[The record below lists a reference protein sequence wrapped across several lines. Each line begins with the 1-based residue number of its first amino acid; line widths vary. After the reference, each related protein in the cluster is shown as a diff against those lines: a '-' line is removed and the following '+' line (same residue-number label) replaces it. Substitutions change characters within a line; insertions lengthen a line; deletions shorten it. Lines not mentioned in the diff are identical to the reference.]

1 MVVDTR
7 LESARIAIVD
17 DEAANV
23 RILERFLER
32 DGYRSLQSWTD
43 PVQALEDLTRVPADV
58 VLLDIMMPVMDG
70 YAVLARLRELD
81 GDGLR
86 TPVVVLTADVTRHA
100 RDRALGLG
108 ASDFLTK
115 PFDPAEI
122 NLRIRNILTTRFLEL
137 DLLAQKESLEVQVR
151 ERTAALRARAD
162 RLRVLSEQ
170 RERLLHRLV
179 TAQEEER
186 RRVAADI
193 HDDTIQTMVAL
204 GLRIELARRKATDP
218 ALLAE
223 LDRSLETV
231 RAATLGLRQLL
242 FRLHPAVLDR
252 DGLQAA
258 LRAEVE
264 HLRESAAGPEE
275 AVVELAGSLDA
286 EPSLDSR
293 TTLFR
298 IAQEALANARRH
310 AGAHLIRLELVSV
323 DGGVRLTVVDDG
335 RGMDPEI
342 ARRPRPGHLGLVS
355 MRERAELA
363 GGTFNVT
370 SAPGAGTSIEVWV
383 PAGGTDRAEEDTFA
397 DLDDVAVEVA
407 GRSRSSDMPGG
418 PDDASSRPGDAP
430 DNHQPED
437 RQR

>member
-1 MVVDTR
+1 MVVGKR

-17 DEAANV
+17 DEPANV
-23 RILERFLER
+23 RVLERFLGLG
-32 DGYRSLQSWTD
+32 GYRSIRSWTE
-43 PVQALEDLTRVPADV
+43 PVKALDDLAREPADV
-58 VLLDIMMPVMDG
+58 ILLDIMMPVMDG

-81 GDGLR
+81 GEGLR
-86 TPVVVLTADVTRHA
+86 TPVVVLTADITRDA

-115 PFDPAEI
+115 PFDPTEI
-122 NLRIRNILTTRFLEL
+122 NLRIRNILATRFLEL
-137 DLLAQKESLEVQVR
+137 DLLDQKASLEVQVR
-151 ERTAALRARAD
+151 ERTAALRASVD

-218 ALLAE
+218 MLVAE
-223 LDRSLETV
+223 LDRSLETA

-242 FRLHPAVLDR
+242 FQLHPAILDR

-258 LRAEVE
+258 LRGEVE
-264 HLRESAAGPEE
+264 RVRETATSGGEP
-275 AVVELAGSLDA
+275 VVELVGSLEE
-286 EPSLDSR
+286 EPPLEPR

-298 IAQEALANARRH
+298 IAQEALTNARRH
-310 AGAHLIRLELVSV
+310 AGASRIRIELASA
-323 DGGVRLTVVDDG
+323 DGGVRLSIVDDG

-363 GGTFNVT
+363 GGTFSVT
-370 SAPGAGTSIEVWV
+370 SAPGEGTSVEVWI
-383 PAGGTDRAEEDTFA
+383 PARGGDRSLGASFNDLDEAAAEE
-397 DLDDVAVEVA
+397 A
-407 GRSRSSDMPGG
+407 GPGG
-418 PDDASSRPGDAP
+418 PGPVPVTPGEPLARHAS
-430 DNHQPED
+430 ED
-437 RQR
+437 RNR

>member
-1 MVVDTR
+1 MVVGKR

-17 DEAANV
+17 DEPANV
-23 RILERFLER
+23 RVLERFLGLG
-32 DGYRSLQSWTD
+32 GYRSIRSWTE
-43 PVQALEDLTRVPADV
+43 PVKALDDLAREPADV
-58 VLLDIMMPVMDG
+58 ILLDIMMPVMDG

-81 GDGLR
+81 GEGLR
-86 TPVVVLTADVTRHA
+86 TPVVVLTADITRDA

-115 PFDPAEI
+115 PFDPTEI
-122 NLRIRNILTTRFLEL
+122 NLRIRNILATRFLEL
-137 DLLAQKESLEVQVR
+137 DLLDQKASLEVQVR
-151 ERTAALRARAD
+151 ERTAALRASVD

-218 ALLAE
+218 VLVAE
-223 LDRSLETV
+223 LDRSLETA

-242 FRLHPAVLDR
+242 FQLHPAVLDR

-258 LRAEVE
+258 LRGEVE
-264 HLRESAAGPEE
+264 RVREATSSGGEP
-275 AVVELAGSLDA
+275 VVELVGSLEK
-286 EPSLDSR
+286 EPSLEPR

-298 IAQEALANARRH
+298 IAQEALTNARRH
-310 AGAHLIRLELVSV
+310 AGASRIRIELASA
-323 DGGVRLTVVDDG
+323 DGGVRLSIVDDG
-335 RGMDPEI
+335 RGMNPEI
-342 ARRPRPGHLGLVS
+342 ARRPRPGHLGLIS

-363 GGTFNVT
+363 GGTFSVT
-370 SAPGAGTSIEVWV
+370 SAPGEGTSVEVWI
-383 PAGGTDRAEEDTFA
+383 PASGGDRSLGASFTDLDEAVAEE
-397 DLDDVAVEVA
+397 A
-407 GRSRSSDMPGG
+407 GPGG
-418 PDDASSRPGDAP
+418 PGPVPVTGGEPLARHES
-430 DNHQPED
+430 ED
-437 RQR
+437 RNR